1 MQNNA
6 VFQHP
11 WVLTYCLGKSP
22 DSKLG
27 CNISSAD
34 ARNNAKVV
42 QVYDRTIIPH
52 TAIGKGYVS
61 KIGTP
66 DFVRRINSK
75 VLLDQILKYL
85 MSRSFSVP
93 GLMSSGHRKQS
104 ELCVHVLM
112 TGSCA
117 DADFLAFQKNSHKSV
132 TGNSFTLVVGFGYY
146 RNDLRLVPAIL

>member
-1 MQNNA
+1 M
-6 VFQHP
+6 
-11 WVLTYCLGKSP
+11 LTYRLGKSP

-34 ARNNAKVV
+34 ARNNATVV

-61 KIGTP
+61 KVGTP

-93 GLMSSGHRKQS
+93 GLMSSGHRKQL
-104 ELCVHVLM
+104 EFCVHVLM

-132 TGNSFTLVVGFGYY
+132 TGDSFSLVVGFSYSEMIFA
-146 RNDLRLVPAIL
+146 LF